1 MEVFVREFPIIF
13 KGFRVSESPGLWQNV
28 PKHPIGRSDSGH
40 LKLNNECMVSS
51 GYS

>member
-13 KGFRVSESPGLWQNV
+13 KGFRVSESPGLWQNMS
-28 PKHPIGRSDSGH
+28 KHPIGRSDSGH
-40 LKLNNECMVSS
+40 LKSNNECMVSS